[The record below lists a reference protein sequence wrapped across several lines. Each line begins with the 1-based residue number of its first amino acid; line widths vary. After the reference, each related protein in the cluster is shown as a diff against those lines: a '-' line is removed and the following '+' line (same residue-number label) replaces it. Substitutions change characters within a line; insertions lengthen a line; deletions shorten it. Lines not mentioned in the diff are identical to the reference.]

1 MYCLLSCIAEVTL
14 CLVLAFHLTE
24 PHVMQEVKK
33 QNVSFLHNRI
43 AFTEKLPREE
53 VRSKVAIV
61 CVKYH
66 HADETN
72 GLLEFGGTSSS
83 C

>member
-1 MYCLLSCIAEVTL
+1 
-14 CLVLAFHLTE
+14 
-24 PHVMQEVKK
+24 MQELKK